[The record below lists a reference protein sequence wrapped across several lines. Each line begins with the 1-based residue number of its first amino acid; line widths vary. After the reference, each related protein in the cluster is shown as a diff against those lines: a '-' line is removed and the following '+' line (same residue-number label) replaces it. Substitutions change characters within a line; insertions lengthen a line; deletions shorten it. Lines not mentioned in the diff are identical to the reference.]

1 MVQVGALAPL
11 EAITWPAEP
20 VEPAKAM
27 VEEISMVVT
36 FALAAVVAPI
46 DVLSIVPA
54 LMSAVSAIKLS
65 MLAVPSIYKSRHS
78 CPT

>member
-1 MVQVGALAPL
+1 VVQVGALAPL
-11 EAITWPAEP
+11 EVITWPAEP

-46 DVLSIVPA
+46 VMLLIVPNVA
-54 LMSAVSAIKLS
+54 GLIVNVPVPVGAIE
-65 MLAVPSIYKSRHS
+65 ML
-78 CPT
+78 